1 MKSKLAKKIF
11 TVWNT
16 KNNNFKSKNV
26 KKLEGIVV
34 SIKDGVAKILGLD
47 IIKSGEM
54 VYIGEK
60 NIQNNNPNGMVL
72 SLNKGY
78 LSVVIFD
85 KAITNIKCGDC
96 VKRSSILTSIPISL
110 NLLGRTID
118 ALATP
123 LDGLGDIT
131 SKLFQKVDTKAIG
144 IIPRESVREPM
155 QTGVVAV
162 DALTPIGCGQRELII
177 GDRQTGKTSLALDAI
192 ITQLSFNS
200 TYCIYV
206 GVGQKKA
213 SVAKIHD
220 YFFSQ
225 DLFKEQAQKRLLLVS
240 SSSADSAVLQFLA
253 PYTGCTVGEWLSKKG
268 AHVLIIYDD
277 LSKQAIAYRQ
287 MALLLRRPPGR
298 EAYPGDVF
306 YLHSRLLERS
316 AKLSKKNG
324 GGSLTS
330 LPIIETQAGDV
341 SAYIPTN
348 VISRASDSL

>member
-1 MKSKLAKKIF
+1 
-11 TVWNT
+11 
-16 KNNNFKSKNV
+16 
-26 KKLEGIVV
+26 
-34 SIKDGVAKILGLD
+34 
-47 IIKSGEM
+47 M
-54 VYIGEK
+54 VYIGGR
-60 NIQNNNPNGMVL
+60 NIDSSVSNGMVL
-72 SLNKGY
+72 SLNKGF

-85 KAITNIKCGDC
+85 KAITSIKCGDL
-96 VKRSSILTSIPISL
+96 VKRSSVLTSIPISL

-123 LDGLGDIT
+123 LDGQGPIV
-131 SKLFQKVDTKAIG
+131 SKIFQKVDTKAIG

-220 YFFSQ
+220 FFFGL
-225 DLFKEQAQKRLLLVS
+225 DVFKKQAKARLLLVS

-253 PYTGCTVGEWLSKKG
+253 PYTGCTVGE
-268 AHVLIIYDD
+268 
-277 LSKQAIAYRQ
+277 
-287 MALLLRRPPGR
+287 
-298 EAYPGDVF
+298 
-306 YLHSRLLERS
+306 
-316 AKLSKKNG
+316 
-324 GGSLTS
+324 
-330 LPIIETQAGDV
+330 
-341 SAYIPTN
+341 
-348 VISRASDSL
+348 